1 MPNGNWQDADMATSS
16 NLHEPILV
24 PLFADAHVTE
34 TDVMQTPADRFH
46 RWLMNF
52 SGVIEEYR
60 VSELMVLHEDLQE
73 LLSRPEDKV
82 LEQQVTKMGTWSM
95 PATA

>member
-16 NLHEPILV
+16 NMHEPILV

-46 RWLMNF
+46 RWLMNLLEIIR
-52 SGVIEEYR
+52 GYR
-60 VSELMVLHEDLQE
+60 VSERQIWHEDLQA
-73 LLSRPEDKV
+73 LLSRPEDRV
-82 LEQQVTKMGTWSM
+82 LEQQVS
-95 PATA
+95 